1 MLAARMIDKPIL
13 RTAIMLVI
21 DTRCLCRECVLFD
34 PPSTI
39 SRLCSVVMRIDS
51 CLPMLLLFDPAAPGS
66 HHPAAGKRNGFYTI
80 TTFTP
85 SAAAL

>member
-21 DTRCLCRECVLFD
+21 DCRCLSRECVLFD
-34 PPSTI
+34 PPFTI
-39 SRLCSVVMRIDS
+39 SHFCSVVMRIDS
-51 CLPMLLLFDPAAPGS
+51 CLPWLLLFDAAGPGS
-66 HHPAAGKRNGFYTI
+66 HHPAVGKRNGFYTI